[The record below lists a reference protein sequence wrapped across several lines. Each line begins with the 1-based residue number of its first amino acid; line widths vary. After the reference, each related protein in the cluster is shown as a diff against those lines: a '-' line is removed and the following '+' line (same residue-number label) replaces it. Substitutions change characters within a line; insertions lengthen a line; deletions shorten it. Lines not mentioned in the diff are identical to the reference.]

1 MHTIEKYQKQIEE
14 AKASVAKFELDFNA
28 HIVPILGGLVAN
40 YLYIYPEESHLLA
53 SVATRE
59 EFAKLRHLVTGIWQ
73 KEVRVYSY
81 SEPVATYRATADC
94 GIRLVIEVN
103 ELPPSCKVVEEVED
117 VPAIKAQPATQKIVR
132 KVICKD
138 SSKVT
143 KEQAKELAL

>member
-1 MHTIEKYQKQIEE
+1 MKTIEKYQKQIEK
-14 AKASVAKFELDFNA
+14 AKASVAKFELEFNA

-40 YLYIYPEESHLLA
+40 YLYIYPVENQILA

-59 EFAKLRHLVTGIWQ
+59 EFAKLRHLVTGVWQ
-73 KEVRVYSY
+73 KEVRVY

-94 GIRLVIEVN
+94 GIRLVVEVG
-103 ELPPSCKVVEEVED
+103 EMPPSCKVIEVVED

-132 KVICKD
+132 RIVCKD

-143 KEQAKELAL
+143 KEEAKELAL

>member
-1 MHTIEKYQKQIEE
+1 MHTIEKYQKQIEK

-40 YLYIYPEESHLLA
+40 YLYIYPEESQILA

-73 KEVRVYSY
+73 KEVRVYS
-81 SEPVATYRATADC
+81 EPVATYRATADC
-94 GIRLVIEVN
+94 GIRLVVEVN
-103 ELPPSCKVVEEVED
+103 ELPPSCKVVEEVEN

-132 KVICKD
+132 RIVCKD

-143 KEQAKELAL
+143 KEEAKELAL